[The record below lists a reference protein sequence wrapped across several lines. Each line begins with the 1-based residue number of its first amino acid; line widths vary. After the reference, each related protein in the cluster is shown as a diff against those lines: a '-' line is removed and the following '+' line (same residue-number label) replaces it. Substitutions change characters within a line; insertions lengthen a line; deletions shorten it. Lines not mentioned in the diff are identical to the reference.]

1 MNEQR
6 KRKVGWALAVLAA
19 VLVLVAVVV
28 QWNRWKAEQQ
38 PFTSTEF
45 AMGGY
50 VQQTVYGDRREEAA
64 SEAANAVQR
73 LENQISWRIEGSDI
87 ARLNEAAGT
96 DWIAID
102 PQTAELLAQAL
113 DVAERSNGAYD
124 PTILPVSSLWD
135 FGGENQ
141 HLPEAEQIEEYRS
154 YVGYQNLRVDE
165 QASEASLK
173 IHGAAIDLGGIGKGA
188 ACDAAVQMYQES
200 GAEAGIVAVG
210 GSIGLYGEK
219 PDGSLWR
226 LGVRDPNSGDDRA
239 EAMGLL
245 DLASGFVSTSGS
257 YEKTFTENGKT
268 YHHLLDPK
276 TGYPAESGLVSV
288 TVVAKSGALSDALAT
303 AVFVLGEEQ
312 GMALLEEYGAGG
324 VLISQDNRV
333 LVSDSLKDA
342 FQLTSDM
349 YTLVS

>member
-45 AMGGY
+45 AMGSY

-154 YVGYQNLRVDE
+154 CVGYQNLRVDE

-173 IHGAAIDLGGIGKGA
+173 TLVRRLISEELEKAQRVTLRFRCIRKAVRRLALSRWAEALAYMGRSRMA
-188 ACDAAVQMYQES
+188 AC
-200 GAEAGIVAVG
+200 GA
-210 GSIGLYGEK
+210 
-219 PDGSLWR
+219 
-226 LGVRDPNSGDDRA
+226 
-239 EAMGLL
+239 
-245 DLASGFVSTSGS
+245 
-257 YEKTFTENGKT
+257 
-268 YHHLLDPK
+268 
-276 TGYPAESGLVSV
+276 
-288 TVVAKSGALSDALAT
+288 
-303 AVFVLGEEQ
+303 
-312 GMALLEEYGAGG
+312 
-324 VLISQDNRV
+324 
-333 LVSDSLKDA
+333 
-342 FQLTSDM
+342 
-349 YTLVS
+349 

>member
-6 KRKVGWALAVLAA
+6 KRKIGWTLAAFAA
-19 VLVLVAVVV
+19 VLVLAVAVG
-28 QWNRWKAEQQ
+28 QWNRWKTEQR
-38 PFTSTEF
+38 PYTSTEF
-45 AMGGY
+45 AMGSY
-50 VQQTVYGDRREEAA
+50 VQQTVYGNNGEEAA

-73 LENQISWRIEGSDI
+73 LENRISWRIEDSDV

-102 PQTAELLAQAL
+102 PQTTELLAQAL
-113 DVAERSNGAYD
+113 EVAERSDGAYD

-141 HLPEAEQIEEYRS
+141 HLPEPEQIEEYRS

-165 QASEASLK
+165 EMSEASLK
-173 IHGAAIDLGGIGKGA
+173 IHGAAVDLGGIGKGA
-188 ACDAAVQMYQES
+188 ACDVAVQIYQET
-200 GAEAGIVAVG
+200 GVAAGVIAVG

-226 LGVRDPNSGDDRA
+226 LGVRDPKSGDDKT

-288 TVVAKSGALSDALAT
+288 TVVAENGALSDALAT
-303 AVFVLGEEQ
+303 AVFVLGEEK
-312 GMALLEEYGAGG
+312 GMALLDAYGAGG
-324 VLISQDNRV
+324 ILISQDDRV
-333 LVSDSLKDA
+333 WVSDSLKDA
-342 FQLTSDM
+342 FQLTSDT

>member
-45 AMGGY
+45 AMGSY

-154 YVGYQNLRVDE
+154 CVGYQNLRVDE

-257 YEKTFTENGKT
+257 YEKNLHRKWEDLPSSFRPKDWLSSGKRACIR
-268 YHHLLDPK
+268 HRC
-276 TGYPAESGLVSV
+276 
-288 TVVAKSGALSDALAT
+288 
-303 AVFVLGEEQ
+303 GEERRFERRL
-312 GMALLEEYGAGG
+312 GDSRVRAWGRTGHGLAGRVWSGWG
-324 VLISQDNRV
+324 VNLAR
-333 LVSDSLKDA
+333 
-342 FQLTSDM
+342 
-349 YTLVS
+349 

>member
-45 AMGGY
+45 AMGSY

-113 DVAERSNGAYD
+113 DVAKRSNGAYD

-188 ACDAAVQMYQES
+188 ACDAAVQMYQERQVS
-200 GAEAGIVAVG
+200 LANKRVSIVG
-210 GSIGLYGEK
+210 KDLSI
-219 PDGSLWR
+219 D
-226 LGVRDPNSGDDRA
+226 
-239 EAMGLL
+239 
-245 DLASGFVSTSGS
+245 
-257 YEKTFTENGKT
+257 
-268 YHHLLDPK
+268 
-276 TGYPAESGLVSV
+276 
-288 TVVAKSGALSDALAT
+288 
-303 AVFVLGEEQ
+303 
-312 GMALLEEYGAGG
+312 GAGNTKTAERNH
-324 VLISQDNRV
+324 LEYIRE
-333 LVSDSLKDA
+333 KA
-342 FQLTSDM
+342 SDM
-349 YTLVS
+349 VENQKPTAYV

>member
-1 MNEQR
+1 
-6 KRKVGWALAVLAA
+6 
-19 VLVLVAVVV
+19 
-28 QWNRWKAEQQ
+28 
-38 PFTSTEF
+38 
-45 AMGGY
+45 
-50 VQQTVYGDRREEAA
+50 
-64 SEAANAVQR
+64 
-73 LENQISWRIEGSDI
+73 
-87 ARLNEAAGT
+87 
-96 DWIAID
+96 
-102 PQTAELLAQAL
+102 
-113 DVAERSNGAYD
+113 
-124 PTILPVSSLWD
+124 
-135 FGGENQ
+135 
-141 HLPEAEQIEEYRS
+141 
-154 YVGYQNLRVDE
+154 
-165 QASEASLK
+165 
-173 IHGAAIDLGGIGKGA
+173 GIGKGA

-303 AVFVLGEEQ
+303 AVFVLGE
-312 GMALLEEYGAGG
+312 
-324 VLISQDNRV
+324 
-333 LVSDSLKDA
+333 
-342 FQLTSDM
+342 
-349 YTLVS
+349 